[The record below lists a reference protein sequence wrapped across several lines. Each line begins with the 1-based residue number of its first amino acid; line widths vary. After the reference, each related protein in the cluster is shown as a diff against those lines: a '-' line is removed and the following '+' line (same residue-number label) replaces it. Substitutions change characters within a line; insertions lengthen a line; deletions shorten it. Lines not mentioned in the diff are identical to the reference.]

1 MSTVNLFFLLAFA
14 PLTLLGKLPKN
25 LQTDQLVAW
34 CVVPFD
40 AKKRGP
46 QARAEILTKL
56 GLKRCA
62 YDWRDRHVPEF
73 EEEIRQYQKY
83 QIEFFAFWG
92 VHDKAFQLFEK
103 YKLKPQIWK
112 MLPRLEKVSQ
122 QERVKAGADAMESLA
137 KRTAMMGSKLGLYN
151 HGGWSGEPA
160 NLVAV
165 CQELKRRGHDH
176 VGIVYNWHHG
186 HGHIEDW
193 EESLALMKSYL
204 FCLNLNGMN
213 TDAKPKILSLGK
225 GQHDLVMLRTLIK
238 SGYNGPVGI
247 IDHRIDLDSEV
258 ALQRNLDGLSSLN
271 KSINQ

>member
-34 CVVPFD
+34 CIVPFD

-62 YDWRDRHVPEF
+62 YDWRDHHVPEF
-73 EEEIRQYQKY
+73 EEEIRQYQKH

-92 VHDKAFQLFEK
+92 THDKAFQLFEK

-112 MLPRLEKVSQ
+112 MLPRLEKGSQ
-122 QERVKAGADAMESLA
+122 KERVKAGADAMESLA

-193 EESLALMKSYL
+193 EESLALMKPYL

-238 SGYNGPVGI
+238 SGYNGPIGI

-258 ALQRNLDGLSSLN
+258 ALQRNLDGLSGLN

>member
-1 MSTVNLFFLLAFA
+1 
-14 PLTLLGKLPKN
+14 
-25 LQTDQLVAW
+25 
-34 CVVPFD
+34 
-40 AKKRGP
+40 
-46 QARAEILTKL
+46 
-56 GLKRCA
+56 
-62 YDWRDRHVPEF
+62 
-73 EEEIRQYQKY
+73 
-83 QIEFFAFWG
+83 
-92 VHDKAFQLFEK
+92 
-103 YKLKPQIWK
+103 
-112 MLPRLEKVSQ
+112 MLPRLEKGSQ
-122 QERVKAGADAMESLA
+122 KERVKAGADAMESLA

-247 IDHRIDLDSEV
+247 IDHRIDLNSEV
-258 ALQRNLDGLSSLN
+258 ALQRNLNGLSGLN

>member
-1 MSTVNLFFLLAFA
+1 
-14 PLTLLGKLPKN
+14 
-25 LQTDQLVAW
+25 
-34 CVVPFD
+34 
-40 AKKRGP
+40 
-46 QARAEILTKL
+46 
-56 GLKRCA
+56 
-62 YDWRDRHVPEF
+62 
-73 EEEIRQYQKY
+73 EIRQYQKH

-92 VHDKAFQLFEK
+92 THDKAFQLFEK

-112 MLPRLEKVSQ
+112 MLPRLEKGSQ
-122 QERVKAGADAMESLA
+122 KERVKAGADAMESLA

-186 HGHIEDW
+186 HGHIKDW

-258 ALQRNLDGLSSLN
+258 ALQRNLNGLSGLN